1 MQDTSAAASV
11 VHDEVWCFWLVNVE
25 ARGRTI
31 RHLSARGQLQAK
43 EQVSPGT
50 AAAAA
55 AGGAA
60 VNIKQG
66 LHRCQPLYRAL
77 WRGKL
82 GILNQIWMDVFI
94 MITCNHQPPT
104 IIITS

>member
-1 MQDTSAAASV
+1 MQDTSAASV
-11 VHDEVWCFWLVNVE
+11 VHDEVWCFWLVYRGCVE
-25 ARGRTI
+25 CRGRTI

-55 AGGAA
+55 GGAA

-66 LHRCQPLYRAL
+66 LHRCQPGPAIDCGGGN
-77 WRGKL
+77 WE
-82 GILNQIWMDVFI
+82 F
-94 MITCNHQPPT
+94 
-104 IIITS
+104 

>member
-1 MQDTSAAASV
+1 MTRFGVSGSYRGCV
-11 VHDEVWCFWLVNVE
+11 ECSVE

-31 RHLSARGQLQAK
+31 RHQSARGQLQAK

-55 AGGAA
+55 AGGTA

-66 LHRCQPLYRAL
+66 LHRCQPGPAIDCGGGN
-77 WRGKL
+77 WE
-82 GILNQIWMDVFI
+82 F
-94 MITCNHQPPT
+94 
-104 IIITS
+104 

>member
-1 MQDTSAAASV
+1 MTRFGVSGSYRGCV
-11 VHDEVWCFWLVNVE
+11 ECSVE

-31 RHLSARGQLQAK
+31 RHQSARGQLQAK

-50 AAAAA
+50 AAAAAA

-82 GILNQIWMDVFI
+82 GILNQIWMDIFI
-94 MITCNHQPPT
+94 MITCNHQPPN